1 MWCSLLI
8 AITLIFTMIPVNVFA
23 AGNEESG
30 NDKGVVAAD
39 ESVIM
44 YTAKI
49 NGIYYSGGEESVFK
63 KGEEVVLSIEDVT
76 LDGQTPDPADV
87 SYQWR
92 FYDDQGK
99 ENIIQGAVSSSYT
112 FQFSGIKQYD
122 CAITVGDVS
131 MSCFF
136 ELKEDTLT
144 VTATANPQGALDE
157 DDIYQ
162 IRDVSLG
169 QTVDLA
175 VEAST
180 TNPGADM
187 TYKWTYAVL
196 GTEDLPKD
204 VGIVGNKCTFT
215 KKTWSGSIYM

>member
-1 MWCSLLI
+1 MRKRMWCSLLI

-99 ENIIQGAVSSSYT
+99 YNSRRRFIQLYVPV
-112 FQFSGIKQYD
+112 FRHK
-122 CAITVGDVS
+122 AI
-131 MSCFF
+131 
-136 ELKEDTLT
+136 
-144 VTATANPQGALDE
+144 
-157 DDIYQ
+157 
-162 IRDVSLG
+162 
-169 QTVDLA
+169 
-175 VEAST
+175 
-180 TNPGADM
+180 
-187 TYKWTYAVL
+187 
-196 GTEDLPKD
+196 
-204 VGIVGNKCTFT
+204 
-215 KKTWSGSIYM
+215 